1 MITSP
6 HRQLSGLKPTGP
18 LQLGNYLSAI
28 RPLVRASTASTTGT
42 ADADPGDVLVM
53 VADLHALTVPHDPA
67 RLRSL
72 TREVAAVLLAAGLDL
87 DRSTLFVQSQV
98 GAHRGMHYLLEG
110 VATAGEVSRMVQ
122 FKEKSRR
129 GDGCRLALLTYPVL
143 MAADILLYG
152 VAQVPVGADQTQHLE
167 LAKSLAV
174 RANRLYDA
182 GFVVPEAVEQAV
194 GHRVM
199 DLQDPTVKMDKTN
212 PSPSGVLYVLD
223 PPEVLRRKVFRAV
236 TDTDSGAD
244 AVRYDRAAKPGV
256 ANLLE
261 IMSACTGLDP
271 CYAARGIDSYREL
284 KEYVAETVV
293 ATLLP
298 VQRRHAELDPR
309 SLDEAL
315 AEGAARARD
324 LAGPVLARLERGMGL
339 SR

>member
-6 HRQLSGLKPTGP
+6 HRQLSGFKPTGP
-18 LQLGNYLSAI
+18 LQLGNHLSAI
-28 RPLVRASTASTTGT
+28 RPLVRASTAAAAG
-42 ADADPGDVLVM
+42 ADPRDVLVM
-53 VADLHALTVPHDPA
+53 VADLHALTVPHGPA

-72 TREVAAVLLAAGLDL
+72 TREVAAVSLAAGLDL

-98 GAHRGMHYLLEG
+98 GAHRAMHYLLEG

-122 FKEKSRR
+122 FKDKSRR
-129 GDGCRLALLTYPVL
+129 GDGCRLALLSYPVL

-167 LAKSLAV
+167 LARSLAA

-182 GFVVPEAVEQAV
+182 GFVVPEGVEQAV
-194 GHRVM
+194 GHRLM
-199 DLQDPTVKMDKTN
+199 DLQNPTVKMDKTN
-212 PSPSGVLYVLD
+212 PSPNGVLYVLD
-223 PPEVLRRKVFRAV
+223 PPDVLRRKVSRAV
-236 TDTDSGAD
+236 TDTGSGPD

-261 IMSACTGLDP
+261 IMAACTGLDP

-284 KEYVAETVV
+284 KECVAETVV

-309 SLDEAL
+309 ALEKTL

-324 LAGPVLARLERGMGL
+324 LAGPVLERLEKAMGL
-339 SR
+339 GQ